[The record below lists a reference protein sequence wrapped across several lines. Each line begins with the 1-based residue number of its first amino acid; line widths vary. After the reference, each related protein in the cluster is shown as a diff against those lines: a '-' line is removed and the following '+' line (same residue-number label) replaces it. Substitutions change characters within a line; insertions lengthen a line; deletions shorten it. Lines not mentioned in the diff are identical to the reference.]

1 MNVPINYHGCTVITS
16 GSENGPAIISPKGM
30 RYEYR
35 LPKRRRWNI
44 GLRRYAY
51 ELTGRIEVIT
61 GPTSAFECGD
71 WSDACRYVA
80 ERDV

>member
-1 MNVPINYHGCTVITS
+1 MNAPINYHGCTLFTS
-16 GSENGPAIISPKGM
+16 GATNCDAIISPKGK

-35 LPKRRRWNI
+35 HEKRLVPC
-44 GLRRYAY
+44 GY
-51 ELTGRIEVIT
+51 ELTGRIEIIT
-61 GPTSAFECGD
+61 GPTSAFCCGN